1 MEQVSTFE
9 MLPNEMILLVCQYL
23 RCAEILYSF
32 FNLNSRLNSIIT
44 NFCRYVNL
52 KNVTYKQFNFV
63 ATQIVP
69 QIGQSIRSFV
79 FNGLW
84 ENILFNKQNS
94 RFFHSKLSL
103 MFSQLQTLSLIN
115 FIDRQLNLF
124 LDKIT
129 DLSQLVKL
137 DVRNLRNGH
146 EEGLL
151 EKILTANNNRLKFV
165 LFDYDSINF
174 ILNETINDEALSYSN
189 IEELAY
195 LLTLVPDIRRLHVD
209 FDQLSS
215 DSKSSLANTLS
226 LIHLKDFQLRSI
238 NTYWSLD
245 EIAHI
250 LSKMPFL
257 QRLTLDL
264 CTEDVHFVDGQNFIR
279 ILPSSIVEIHL
290 FIIYYFFDSHI
301 EVDTLLSTWSTHVR
315 ITCLLDELNDY
326 AIIHTI
332 PCDLPVIIIPATIA
346 KFMLTG
352 SKYTRKV
359 KDLIIVGEQ
368 CSTDIH
374 LIVQHFHQLRKLRI
388 GSNNNLETRM
398 LFFIRDFSSFRRC
411 SVLLDYQDST

>member
-1 MEQVSTFE
+1 
-9 MLPNEMILLVCQYL
+9 
-23 RCAEILYSF
+23 
-32 FNLNSRLNSIIT
+32 
-44 NFCRYVNL
+44 
-52 KNVTYKQFNFV
+52 
-63 ATQIVP
+63 
-69 QIGQSIRSFV
+69 
-79 FNGLW
+79 
-84 ENILFNKQNS
+84 
-94 RFFHSKLSL
+94 
-103 MFSQLQTLSLIN
+103 MFPQLQTLSLIN

-146 EEGLL
+146 EEGSL

-174 ILNETINDEALSYSN
+174 ILNETTNDEALSYSN
-189 IEELAY
+189 IEELAVNIKTHKTLAY
-195 LLTLVPDIRRLHVD
+195 LFTLVPDIRRLHVD
-209 FDQLSS
+209 FDQLSF
-215 DSKSSLANTLS
+215 DSKLTLANVSS

-257 QRLTLDL
+257 QRLALDL

-301 EVDTLLSTWSTHVR
+301 DVDTLLSTWSIHVQ
-315 ITCLLDELNDY
+315 ITCLLDEPNEY

-332 PCDLPVIIIPATIA
+332 PCDLSVIFIPATIA
-346 KFMLTG
+346 KSMLTG
-352 SKYTRKV
+352 SKYTRKQIV
-359 KDLIIVGEQ
+359 HLEITDFQECASIPIGVIAQKFNHLRDLSLFLESPTVFVDSLILQVLSLWRDKNLRGFYIKGLLTDEISKNLRQ
-368 CSTDIH
+368 WLIDHSHLRQEDSFIAEYDKNWTDIW
-374 LIVQHFHQLRKLRI
+374 LQ
-388 GSNNNLETRM
+388 
-398 LFFIRDFSSFRRC
+398 
-411 SVLLDYQDST
+411 